1 MILGRTGKVYP
12 RQVIERI
19 VGGQMRLVPED
30 GVLYENAVRNLYA
43 AFDIAEQYTNRI
55 IVRSVVTFAFD
66 EFEPVLDIP
75 TAPVLRIES
84 LSYYDAEDRLVKLGE
99 ADYRLIAAEH
109 HTSLEL
115 FVSPSLAT
123 RRRHGRVLV
132 EALCGYSDYRD
143 TLSREPEDE
152 GGIVLPGSIE
162 AAVALRAGTLCEAD
176 GDAVIGRSVSALP
189 VTVERLLNPYRM
201 TPYGWKG

>member
-55 IVRSVVTFAFD
+55 LVRSVVAFAFD
-66 EFEPVLDIP
+66 RFESLLDLP
-75 TAPVLRIES
+75 TAPVLSIRSVKYFDADDSEQTLPS
-84 LSYYDAEDRLVKLGE
+84 SSYELLASEHASALEFFTLPTLSA
-99 ADYRLIAAEH
+99 
-109 HTSLEL
+109 
-115 FVSPSLAT
+115 

>member
-84 LSYYDAEDRLVKLGE
+84 LSYYE

-109 HTSLEL
+109 RTSLEL
-115 FVSPSLAT
+115 FASPSLSA

>member
-84 LSYYDAEDRLVKLGE
+84 LSYYDTEDRLVKLGE

-115 FVSPSLAT
+115 FVSPSLSA